1 MNLDDVTRNIRRLAL
16 AIGLIM
22 VGVAVFDKFVEL
34 LGGQLL
40 DRFYAFGATRLLDFA
55 DTFILIAVAL
65 YLWEIRELLRTRN
78 LMARQSRSSGPRNSP
93 PSS

>member
-1 MNLDDVTRNIRRLAL
+1 MNLDAVTRSIRRLAL
-16 AIGLIM
+16 AVGLIL

-55 DTFILIAVAL
+55 NTFVLLAIAL
-65 YLWEIRELLRTRN
+65 YMWEIRDLLRTRN
-78 LMARQSRSSGPRNSP
+78 LIARQSRSSGPRHTP
-93 PSS
+93 PS